1 MKKHPVLIITEIV
14 YRVRAQA
21 RTAVFASANAREN
34 PLPRNRKGQP
44 FFLFD
49 RDLAPA
55 AASLAFVSEAT
66 GIKSVSTTEPE
77 PTRKTCLSNVCV
89 LTYLRALRASRGGEI
104 FPRPRP
110 SRVQHRREIEALSIA
125 ASKARQANHR
135 VPSARP
141 SVRHRSLRIL
151 NSHAIRTHISK
162 PKRPRWTPNTRIATT
177 DGKCAATR
185 GNVFDNP
192 RSVRQDGR
200 RFVAL
205 LGISGG

>member
-1 MKKHPVLIITEIV
+1 MLEHSPDSGVRFRQRARRSTSQKPQRATVLSFRSRLGSGGSV
-14 YRVRAQA
+14 PCLCFR
-21 RTAVFASANAREN
+21 SA
-34 PLPRNRKGQP
+34 
-44 FFLFD
+44 
-49 RDLAPA
+49 
-55 AASLAFVSEAT
+55 
-66 GIKSVSTTEPE
+66 GIKSVSATEPE

-104 FPRPRP
+104 SPRP
-110 SRVQHRREIEALSIA
+110 SRVQHRREIEAVSIA

-135 VPSARP
+135 VRSARP

-162 PKRPRWTPNTRIATT
+162 PKRPRGTPNTRIATT
-177 DGKCAATR
+177 ACKCAATR
-185 GNVFDNP
+185 GNVFDNA